1 MKETEGEKVLER
13 VRDVIATTIIGQQES
28 LSEAN
33 RLDAPADC
41 DCGNDH
47 SIPEGSLLGDWIV
60 VVQFVHP
67 DGDSGYYTISSHGIS
82 PHARVGLARELCRRV
97 DA

>member
-1 MKETEGEKVLER
+1 MTDGEQVLEL
-13 VRDVIATTIIGQQES
+13 VKDSIASTLASEQTH